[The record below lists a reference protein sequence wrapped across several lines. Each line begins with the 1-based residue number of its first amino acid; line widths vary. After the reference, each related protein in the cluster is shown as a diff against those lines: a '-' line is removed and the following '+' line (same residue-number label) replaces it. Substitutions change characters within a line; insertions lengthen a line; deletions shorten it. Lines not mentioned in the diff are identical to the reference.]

1 MLLRQTDLSLLYHH
15 CLKLY
20 LTGKKLYCK
29 TISVSA
35 LYSQGVMFLTVQLI
49 GFIQDIITIPV
60 FLKMIIH
67 HLQYIDV
74 LFSNESLQ
82 LSSVHNLMNLEINV
96 AFIIFFLIQSL
107 NEAATVSS
115 LHEYLKLD
123 SRNSLLEY
131 HQPMYLICIGCR
143 IVCSIYNSFMLK
155 IKAVQY
161 EIWFY

>member
-74 LFSNESLQ
+74 LFSNESL
-82 LSSVHNLMNLEINV
+82 
-96 AFIIFFLIQSL
+96 
-107 NEAATVSS
+107 
-115 LHEYLKLD
+115 
-123 SRNSLLEY
+123 
-131 HQPMYLICIGCR
+131 
-143 IVCSIYNSFMLK
+143 
-155 IKAVQY
+155 
-161 EIWFY
+161 